1 MIRLWPG
8 LAILAIMLFVRY
20 VIAPFVPGGGM
31 VAFLAS
37 AAGGVL
43 ILLWWLLFSRAPWLE
58 RIGAILLILVATG
71 VTWLV
76 VDPSI
81 SGGAMGRLLFVL
93 MLVSVPPALVV
104 WAALAQRL
112 SGAKRWASM
121 ALAMFIGCGVWVL
134 ARTDGVKGEGGF
146 QLTWRWNPTAE
157 ERLLA
162 ATRSETLPP
171 PPDSSVP
178 EAKPTPA
185 TPATVAKEPL
195 TPTRAPARV
204 DNTGLPAPVPAVE
217 PVMWSGFRGPNR
229 NSVIKNSRI
238 GTDWTASPPKQ
249 VWRRLVGP
257 GWSSFAVAGDLIYTQ
272 EQRGEHELVSAYRLS
287 TGEPVWR
294 HQDSARFYES
304 NGGPGPRGT
313 PTVHGGRV
321 YAMGATGIMN
331 ALDASTGAVVWTRNA
346 EKDTGAT
353 RPGWGF
359 AASPIVHGDM
369 VITAASGRLVAYD
382 INTGTPKWT
391 RVTGGGGYSSPH
403 LATIDGVEQILL
415 QVGGGVA
422 SVGLDG
428 TLLWVDKGLDGAA
441 MLQPIVLGDGGLL
454 VASGDMMGGTG
465 VRRLQVARNADGT
478 WKIEERYTSRG
489 LKPYF
494 NDYVVHKGYAFGFD
508 GTILSAINI
517 ENGERVWKGGRY
529 GAGQLV
535 LLPDQDLLLVVS
547 EEGDLALVSAL
558 PDKHTE
564 VAKFKALEGKTW
576 NHPVLIGDLLLVR
589 NGEEMAAF
597 RLGK

>member
-1 MIRLWPG
+1 
-8 LAILAIMLFVRY
+8 
-20 VIAPFVPGGGM
+20 
-31 VAFLAS
+31 
-37 AAGGVL
+37 
-43 ILLWWLLFSRAPWLE
+43 
-58 RIGAILLILVATG
+58 
-71 VTWLV
+71 
-76 VDPSI
+76 
-81 SGGAMGRLLFVL
+81 
-93 MLVSVPPALVV
+93 
-104 WAALAQRL
+104 
-112 SGAKRWASM
+112 
-121 ALAMFIGCGVWVL
+121 
-134 ARTDGVKGEGGF
+134 
-146 QLTWRWNPTAE
+146 
-157 ERLLA
+157 
-162 ATRSETLPP
+162 
-171 PPDSSVP
+171 
-178 EAKPTPA
+178 
-185 TPATVAKEPL
+185 
-195 TPTRAPARV
+195 
-204 DNTGLPAPVPAVE
+204 
-217 PVMWSGFRGPNR
+217 
-229 NSVIKNSRI
+229 
-238 GTDWTASPPKQ
+238 
-249 VWRRLVGP
+249 
-257 GWSSFAVAGDLIYTQ
+257 
-272 EQRGEHELVSAYRLS
+272 
-287 TGEPVWR
+287 
-294 HQDSARFYES
+294 
-304 NGGPGPRGT
+304 
-313 PTVHGGRV
+313 
-321 YAMGATGIMN
+321 
-331 ALDASTGAVVWTRNA
+331 
-346 EKDTGAT
+346 
-353 RPGWGF
+353 
-359 AASPIVHGDM
+359 M

-529 GAGQLV
+529 GAGQLL